1 MSYKSE
7 IILNTFQELQFSKF
21 GQNLDGIKELKPDA
35 SDRKIYRLTSDQK
48 TYIGIYNDNPK
59 ENLAFIG
66 FTESFLKSGL
76 NVPEIISV
84 SNDNL
89 FYIVEDLGD
98 LTLYKLMKSGSKDD
112 LQSYFKKSLSDLLKF
127 QIVAKDEIDYS
138 LCYQTE
144 EFNSEVVRSDL
155 EKFNNYFPKIYSAGK
170 FNDDN
175 VEEIVNKFSGILSKV
190 DCNFFLY
197 RDFQPRNI
205 MIKKGDLYYIDYQ
218 SGRKGPLHY
227 DAASFLYSGSIDLED
242 DERESLLTHYLNL
255 LHNYLSYDEKE
266 FRHYF
271 YYFVFLRLLQAI
283 GSYCY
288 QHETKN
294 DNEILRKVAKA
305 LNNLKSLQDKIDDEL
320 IRSIL
325 DFRF

>member
-1 MSYKSE
+1 MSYKRE
-7 IILNTFQELQFSKF
+7 IILNTFQELMFSKF
-21 GQNLDGIKELKPDA
+21 GQNLEDVKELKPDA
-35 SDRKIYRLTSDQK
+35 SDRKIYRLTSGQR
-48 TYIGIYNDNPK
+48 TYIGIQNDNPS

-66 FTESFLKSGL
+66 FSASFLKSGL

-84 SNDNL
+84 SDDNL
-89 FYIVEDLGD
+89 FYIEEDLGD
-98 LTLYKLMKSGSKDD
+98 LTLHKLMKAGSKHD
-112 LQSYFKKSLSDLLKF
+112 LQGYFKKSLSDLLKF
-127 QIVAKDEIDYS
+127 QIVAKDEVDYS
-138 LCYQTE
+138 LCYQTDN
-144 EFNSEVVRSDL
+144 FNSEVVRSDL
-155 EKFNNYFPKIYSAGK
+155 EKFNNYFPKIYSASK
-170 FNDDN
+170 FNDDT
-175 VEEIVNKFSGILSKV
+175 VEAIVNKFSGILSNV

-205 MIKKGDLYYIDYQ
+205 MIKKGELFYIDYQ

-227 DAASFLYSGSIDLED
+227 DAASFLYSGSIDLEEA
-242 DERESLLTHYLNL
+242 ERVSLLTHYLTL
-255 LHNYLSYDEKE
+255 LQNYVSCDEEE
-266 FRHYF
+266 FKHYF

-294 DNEILRKVAKA
+294 DKEILKKVPKA
-305 LNNLKSLQDKIDDEL
+305 LNNLKSLHNKIDDEL